1 MLQCVAVCCCVLQY
15 VVVSRTCYTLTV
27 LQCVARVVVCC
38 SVLQCVAVFRT
49 SCTLIMLQCV
59 AECCSV
65 LQYVAVCCS
74 VLHCVAACC
83 SVSYIPHTLRVLQ
96 CGAVCCSVLQCV
108 VVCCTVDMGW
118 LRWVGSLKLIV
129 LFCRI
134 YSLLYGSFAEETCNF
149 KEPTNRSHPVV
160 YYPKPKHST
169 THSITLAHTAT
180 HSITLHHTLRHSTT
194 L

>member
-1 MLQCVAVCCCVLQY
+1 
-15 VVVSRTCYTLTV
+15 V
-27 LQCVARVVVCC
+27 LQCFEHLALSLCCSVLQSVVVCC
-38 SVLQCVAVFRT
+38 S
-49 SCTLIMLQCV
+49 M
-59 AECCSV
+59 
-65 LQYVAVCCS
+65 LQYVAVCCIVLQHVAVSRTSHILS
-74 VLHCVAACC
+74 VCC
-83 SVSYIPHTLRVLQ
+83 RVLQ

-118 LRWVGSLKLIV
+118 LRLVGSLKLIV

-180 HSITLHHTLRHSTT
+180 HSITLHHTLRHSST